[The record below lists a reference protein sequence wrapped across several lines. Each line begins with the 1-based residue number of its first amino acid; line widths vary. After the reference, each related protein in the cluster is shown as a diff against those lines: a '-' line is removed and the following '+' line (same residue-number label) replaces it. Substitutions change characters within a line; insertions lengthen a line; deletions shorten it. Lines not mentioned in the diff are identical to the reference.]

1 MKARDV
7 SFFKKNAWKGTYS
20 SILTIPVES
29 LSDKCFGAWL
39 DIKDTNFAEATLP
52 DEKLAGRF
60 RELVDSNVEQAE
72 WDRFYASVGKAFS
85 AMSVDELASKF
96 IELNDPATI
105 RRVLWG
111 YEDKWYLDS
120 DCDYEF

>member
-39 DIKDTNFAEATLP
+39 DIEDTNFAEATLP

-72 WDRFYASVGKAFS
+72 WDRFYACRWQGFFRHVG
-85 AMSVDELASKF
+85 
-96 IELNDPATI
+96 
-105 RRVLWG
+105 G
-111 YEDKWYLDS
+111 
-120 DCDYEF
+120 